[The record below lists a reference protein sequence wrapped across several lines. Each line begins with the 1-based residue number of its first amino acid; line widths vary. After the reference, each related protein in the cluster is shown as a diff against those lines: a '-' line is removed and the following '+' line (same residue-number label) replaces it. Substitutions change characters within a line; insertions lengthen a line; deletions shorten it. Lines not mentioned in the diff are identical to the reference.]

1 MKFFT
6 TSQIRQLDQFTIEN
20 EPIASIDLM
29 ERAADALYLSIVE
42 NFPFLSSVCIVSGQ
56 GNNGGDALALARLL
70 LNSGYTVN
78 VLLIH
83 TGTLSPDCETNRQ
96 RLFDAYP
103 ASLTELLDK
112 FVSPVIT
119 GETLIIDGVFGSGL
133 SRPLT
138 GIFADAVQWINQ
150 TNCKVVSID
159 IPSGL
164 SGEENT
170 LMDKPV
176 IVKADPTLS
185 LQFPKLAFFM
195 EIGRASC

>member
-29 ERAADALYLSIVE
+29 ERAAEALYLSIVE
-42 NFPFLSSVCIVSGQ
+42 NFPFLSSICIVSGQ

-83 TGTLSPDCETNRQ
+83 TGTLSPGCEINRQ
-96 RLFDAYP
+96 RLFDTYP
-103 ASLTELLDK
+103 ESLTELRVNFLA
-112 FVSPVIT
+112 PEIT
-119 GETLIIDGVFGSGL
+119 DDTLIIDGIFGSGL

-138 GIFADAVQWINQ
+138 GIFAEAVQWINQ
-150 TNCKVVSID
+150 SGCKVVSID

-170 LMDKPV
+170 LTDEFCNSESGPDTEFTV
-176 IVKADPTLS
+176 SETC
-185 LQFPKLAFFM
+185 FFYV
-195 EIGRASC
+195 